1 MGYHLQ
7 TSYVAIEIS
16 GQNANDETP
25 THKTPRQKNMLSQ
38 TPKSQPPKL
47 KNQWHSIH
55 WRSVRGIMPGYQ
67 LKCAISSS
75 TEAIQ
80 VSEQDLQL

>member
-7 TSYVAIEIS
+7 ASYVAIEIS
-16 GQNANDETP
+16 GQNANDTTP
-25 THKTPRQKNMLSQ
+25 THKTPMQKICS
-38 TPKSQPPKL
+38 PKL
-47 KNQWHSIH
+47 QNPSHQNQWHSIH
-55 WRSVRGIMPGYQ
+55 WRSVRGIMTGYQ

-80 VSEQDLQL
+80 VSEQDVQL